1 MEVELIKQENK
12 RLREKMYYFSGYTHT
27 HTEKGG
33 SGIVVVF
40 SNAKKEV
47 VKQRFLR

>member
-27 HTEKGG
+27 HTHTQKGG

-40 SNAKKEV
+40 SNAKKEG
-47 VKQRFLR
+47 VKFLR